1 MCDEKVIRYEK
12 PELLKYG
19 FFGVASVV
27 VGESP
32 IVPGGDIGEGC
43 DTEFDD

>member
-1 MCDEKVIRYEK
+1 MCDEKIIRYEK

-19 FFGVASVV
+19 FFGAVLTGDGQPSN
-27 VGESP
+27 
-32 IVPGGDIGEGC
+32 GGDIEEGC